1 MIISTKGIVISKI
14 KFKENDLIVKCYTES
29 NGILSFLVKGVLS
42 SKKSKLKPAYF
53 QPLTMLKLEIDF
65 KENRGLHYIKGARIS
80 NNYSSLHTVIFKSS
94 TFKEVT
100 CNSVLEPCTVK
111 SPVTNKSANVTS
123 EVVVSP

>member
-14 KFKENDLIVKCYTES
+14 KFKENDLIVKCYTAS
-29 NGILSFLVKGVLS
+29 NGIMSFLVKGVLS
-42 SKKSKLKPAYF
+42 SKKSKLKSAYF

-94 TFKEVT
+94 VALFLSEILAMVLKE
-100 CNSVLEPCTVK
+100 EE
-111 SPVTNKSANVTS
+111 ANNDFS
-123 EVVVSP
+123 RSFSFNI